1 MGTANRVWEQERKRQ
16 RRPAAHR
23 RTAGGRHTDRAVL
36 GPAEKRRLMQLVVCL
51 ALFFAVFFGKGI
63 FPERMPPYDV
73 AFLLMQKEYEEIE
86 VPCWAMKLYLDEE
99 ELLERNERAEE

>member
-1 MGTANRVWEQERKRQ
+1 MYF
-16 RRPAAHR
+16 
-23 RTAGGRHTDRAVL
+23 TD
-36 GPAEKRRLMQLVVCL
+36 
-51 ALFFAVFFGKGI
+51 GKGI

-99 ELLERNERAEE
+99 ELFGEEREGRKMNIKRAKTGDQRYGGSLSFKE